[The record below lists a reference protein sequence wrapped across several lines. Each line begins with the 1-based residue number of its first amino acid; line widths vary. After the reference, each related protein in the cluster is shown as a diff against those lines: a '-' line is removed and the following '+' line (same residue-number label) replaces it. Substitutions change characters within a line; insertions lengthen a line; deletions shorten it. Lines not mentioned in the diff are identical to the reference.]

1 VQMIR
6 RVAGALS
13 LPAMLVTA
21 LAAAGASCERDD
33 AGPHAS
39 AAQAAPPTRPLAP
52 SLPPGV
58 RPGSDDPAPAGA
70 RLEPPPVPPGE
81 WSENKLFKFRLDHIT
96 ACGGEDV
103 TPTKAGAKAASSWV
117 GAYFTVH
124 AKEPEV
130 FVTPRDLELRRGGV
144 ILNAKYVNPPRLPGC
159 EPLLVPK
166 RLRPGE
172 TIAGFGVFEVPG
184 SFRATTDDPIVLSY
198 RPTRWGGARRADVPI
213 RECLDACGGMS
224 ARKARTPMAR
234 KPSAAL
240 QN

>member
-1 VQMIR
+1 MTR
-6 RVAGALS
+6 RFAQTLS

-21 LAAAGASCERDD
+21 LTATGASCEREQARSH
-33 AGPHAS
+33 AGAS
-39 AAQAAPPTRPLAP
+39 HAAPTRQPAP

-58 RPGSDDPAPAGA
+58 RPGSDDPAPARA
-70 RLEPPPVPPGE
+70 RLEPPPVAPGE
-81 WSENKLFKFRLDHIT
+81 WSKNKLFKFRLDRIT

-103 TPTKAGAKAASSWV
+103 TSTKAGAKAASSWV
-117 GAYFTVH
+117 GAHFTVH

-144 ILNAKYVNPPRLPGC
+144 ILNAKHVNPPRLPGC

-172 TIAGFGVFEVPG
+172 TLAGFGVFEVPG
-184 SFRATTDDPIVLSY
+184 SFRVTTDDPIVLSY

-213 RECLDACGGMS
+213 RECLDACGGTS
-224 ARKARTPMAR
+224 VSKASRPTARAS
-234 KPSAAL
+234 SAAL